1 MGGMAEDTVFGKI
14 ARGEIPARVVY
25 QDADITAFHDVS
37 PVAPVHVLVIP
48 NRPIR
53 TLNDATEADQAV
65 LGKMMLTAARL
76 AADLGIAE
84 SGYRLV
90 MNCNRDG
97 GQSVWHLHLHLLG
110 GRALSWPPG

>member
-14 ARGEIPARVVY
+14 ARGEIPARIVY

-37 PVAPVHVLVIP
+37 PVAPTHVLIIP

-53 TLNDATEADQAV
+53 TLNDATEADQVV
-65 LGKMMLTAARL
+65 LGKMVLTAGRL
-76 AADLGIAE
+76 AAELGIAE

-110 GRALSWPPG
+110 GRALTWPPG